1 MFKKTLLTGLSFV
14 LLNAFTDSINE
25 PDLKDSTIDNHFV
38 SVKIIDPSNKEL
50 ATVKIDYD
58 DIEFNQEHQT
68 FFFRINIPSQYLKQ
82 RVEEKRNKTF

>member
-1 MFKKTLLTGLSFV
+1 MFKKILLTGLSFI
-14 LLNAFTDSINE
+14 LLSAFTDSINE
-25 PDLKDSTIDNHFV
+25 PDLKEPTIDNHFV
-38 SVKIIDPSNKEL
+38 SVKIIDPLNKEL

-82 RVEEKRNKTF
+82 RVEKKRNKTF